1 MKLLIDKTE
10 LELLLE
16 KKKGS
21 FKRNFDWAGTIFAG
35 ATFIISAFFA
45 DYPDKLSIP
54 GTVFKTISILLG
66 MAFMIWGII
75 MLVKS
80 IKNKYNHI
88 DLLADIR
95 DLNEIQHP
103 FSIVAVK
110 DTFNKFPNRF
120 LLYYDERWD
129 CKFFFSYRTV
139 DDNIANIKARL
150 SHELNIPE
158 NKIDTKYFANRIDRK
173 FSVSDQIVKTYN
185 HALYQ
190 ATISEFTEILK
201 QDQFVIDG
209 KKFFWMTIPE
219 MERDPEIQKK
229 NLDIVHFV
237 QENIA

>member
-1 MKLLIDKTE
+1 MKLLIDKTQ

-16 KKKGS
+16 KKKGN

-35 ATFIISAFFA
+35 ITFIISAIFA
-45 DYPDKLSIP
+45 EYPDKLSIP
-54 GTVFKTISILLG
+54 GIVFKTISILLG
-66 MAFMIWGII
+66 AAFTIWGII
-75 MLVKS
+75 ML
-80 IKNKYNHI
+80 IKCVTNKYSHI
-88 DLLADIR
+88 DLLNDIGN
-95 DLNEIQHP
+95 LNETQHL

-120 LLYYDERWD
+120 LLYYDERWN
-129 CKFFFSYRTV
+129 CKFFFSFRTV
-139 DDNIANIKARL
+139 DDDVTNIKIRL

-158 NKIDTKYFANRIDRK
+158 NKIDTKYVANRIDRK
-173 FSVSDQIVKTYN
+173 FSVSDQVVKTYN
-185 HALYQ
+185 HSLYL

-209 KKFFWMTIPE
+209 KHFFWMTIPE

-229 NLDIVHFV
+229 NLDVVHFV